1 MFLARFLFK
10 VLIAQFFN
18 ILVDKKSHKKVF
30 FKFSNVCGSIL
41 SSDCELTLNI
51 NTLTLAQQTF
61 NCSKLAI
68 QKLERGVSYNQV

>member
-51 NTLTLAQQTF
+51 NTLTL
-61 NCSKLAI
+61 
-68 QKLERGVSYNQV
+68 